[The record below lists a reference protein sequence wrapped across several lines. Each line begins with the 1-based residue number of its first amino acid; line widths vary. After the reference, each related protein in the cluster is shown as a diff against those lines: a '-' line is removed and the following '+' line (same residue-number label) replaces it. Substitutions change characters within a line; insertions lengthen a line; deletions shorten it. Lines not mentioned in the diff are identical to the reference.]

1 MLLGGSRPA
10 RYVSFTLSRI
20 LPAWDPASYQSVY
33 QNGVEKCMY
42 GARTH
47 RTHCS
52 SPTPSRRQ
60 MEDQR
65 RRMEEFQKEQEDVKK
80 LQAQRDAEVKL
91 LREEQVKRLQV
102 GVS

>member
-10 RYVSFTLSRI
+10 RYVSFTLSRV
-20 LPAWDPASYQSVY
+20 LPAWAPAPYQSVW
-33 QNGVEKCMY
+33 QDEVERCTSD
-42 GARTH
+42 ARA
-47 RTHCS
+47 HCS

-60 MEDQR
+60 MEEQR
-65 RRMEEFQKEQEDVKK
+65 RRMEEFHKEQEEVKK

-102 GVS
+102 GVSW